1 MDSKEYDG
9 LLTNGQNIRELK
21 YKVIAFN
28 KVGVGEKNGKT
39 CALNQTFI
47 PATSSQREATNPD
60 RMKGL

>member
-21 YKVIAFN
+21 YKVIAFSQ
-28 KVGVGEKNGKT
+28 VGVGEKMEKH
-39 CALNQTFI
+39 AFLNQTFI
-47 PATSSQREATNPD
+47 PATSSQREATNPN